1 MTKRSFTITT
11 AQQGTTTFNGEV
23 LGQAGSYDPRHTHTG
38 DFLPDTQSVPGSKKL
53 SCSACRWFE
62 VTLYDDHDAD
72 EYVVH
77 TVGRSILPGE
87 IDYAR
92 VSRTSSAYEVVEI
105 LTVRQ
110 KGSTFIA
117 APSLRA
123 LAQAAAV
130 DDDMRDAYVN
140 RAVV

>member
-1 MTKRSFTITT
+1 MKYTITT
-11 AQQGTTTFNGEV
+11 EQQGTTTFNGTV
-23 LGQAGSYDPRHTHTG
+23 LGSATSEDLQHNHKGPYVSSTPANGKRP
-38 DFLPDTQSVPGSKKL
+38 

-62 VTLYDDHDAD
+62 VTLYDDEDAD

-77 TVGRSILPGE
+77 TVGRSILPDE

-92 VSRTSSAYEVVEI
+92 VSRTTSAYEVVEI

-110 KGSTFIA
+110 KGSVFIA

-123 LAQAAAV
+123 LAQAAAI

>member
-1 MTKRSFTITT
+1 MITITT
-11 AQQGTTTFNGEV
+11 AQQGTTTFHGII
-23 LGQAGSYDPRHTHTG
+23 LGSATSEDKQHNHPGDYLPASAQPAGGKRP
-38 DFLPDTQSVPGSKKL
+38 
-53 SCSACRWFE
+53 SCSACRWFA
-62 VTLYDDHDAD
+62 VALYDDTDTD

-77 TVGRSILPGE
+77 TIGRSIIPGE

-92 VSRTSSAYEVVEI
+92 VSRTQSAYEVVEI

-110 KGSTFIA
+110 KGAVFIA

-123 LAQAAAV
+123 LAQAAAL
-130 DDDMRDAYVN
+130 DDDIRDAYIN